1 MPRRVDVEVNDA
13 DGKPVT
19 GLEGKIT
26 AIRPSDA
33 RLKNEGTLVAVPGR
47 EGLYRLLLK
56 VPVAGLWQ
64 FELEARRGT
73 DDYLLIVRQDVK
85 I

>member
-1 MPRRVDVEVNDA
+1 
-13 DGKPVT
+13 
-19 GLEGKIT
+19 
-26 AIRPSDA
+26 
-33 RLKNEGTLVAVPGR
+33 VAVPGR